1 MIHPIDYRYKVEELE
16 DFISPVA
23 LLRYQLQVELAYIAA
38 LSNAGV
44 CSKKILSEY
53 QKAAPKVT
61 LKRVLELEATLK
73 HDVRSMVEAF
83 KEQVSSDASLYCHLG
98 LTSYDVIVNAT
109 ALVIRD
115 VTGNLLLPKLKR
127 LILTLINRARE
138 TKATVQMGRTHG
150 QHAEPITF
158 GFLLSNY
165 IERLGRGFV
174 NIKIAQSKFRGKIA
188 GAVGTKAGIMLLG
201 DAERIEAETLDD
213 LSLSRTEAPSQ
224 ITNQEELA
232 NFYSQL
238 LIVLGTIADMAND
251 FRQLQR
257 TEISEVFEHTSEKQV
272 GSSTMPQKRNP
283 IGWENIISHY
293 KTMSPRLV
301 TAYMNIISEHQRDLS
316 DSAANRYLLAEFLNS
331 FLYCVKRCT
340 TLVENLRVDSE
351 RMLSNLKLNDGFEL
365 AEPAY
370 IVLSLDGLEDAHA
383 LVQEMV
389 HEALEKGKPFRE
401 ILQLNKS
408 FREKLESMSASQKGV
423 FEDSSK
429 YIGHAIEITD
439 TVCNQWEKVL
449 KGE

>member
-1 MIHPIDYRYKVEELE
+1 MIHPIDYRYRVEELE
-16 DFISPVA
+16 EYIAPEA

-44 CSKKILSEY
+44 CSEKILSEY

-61 LKRVLELEATLK
+61 LKRVRELEATLK
-73 HDVRSMVEAF
+73 HDVKSMVEAF
-83 KEQVSSDASLYCHLG
+83 KEQVSSDASVYCHLG
-98 LTSYDVIVNAT
+98 LTSYDVVVNAT

-115 VTGNLLLPKLKR
+115 VTGDLLLPELKR
-127 LILTLINRARE
+127 LILTLISRARE

-165 IERLGRGFV
+165 IERLGRGFES
-174 NIKIAQSKFRGKIA
+174 IKVAQSKFRGKIA

-201 DAERIEAETLDD
+201 DAERIEAETLNV
-213 LSLSRTEAPSQ
+213 LALSRTEAPSQ

-238 LIVLGTIADMAND
+238 LMVLGTIADMAND

-257 TEISEVFEHTSEKQV
+257 TEISEVFEHTNEKQV

-340 TLVENLRVDSE
+340 KLVENLRVDSE
-351 RMLSNLKLNDGFEL
+351 RMMSNLELNNGFEL
-365 AEPAY
+365 AEPVY
-370 IVLSLDGLEDAHA
+370 IVLSLEGLKDAHG

-389 HEALEKGKPFRE
+389 HEAHEMGKPFKE
-401 ILQLNKS
+401 ILQLNDS
-408 FREKLESMSASQKGV
+408 FSKKLESMSASQKEI

-429 YIGHAIEITD
+429 YIGRAIEITD
-439 TVCNQWEKVL
+439 TVCNRWEKVL